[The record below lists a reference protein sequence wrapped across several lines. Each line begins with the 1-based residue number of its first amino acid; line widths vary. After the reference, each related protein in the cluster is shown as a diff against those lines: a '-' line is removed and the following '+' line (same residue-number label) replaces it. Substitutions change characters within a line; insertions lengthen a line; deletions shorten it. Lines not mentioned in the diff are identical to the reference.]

1 MVSITLKETLI
12 KENIFK
18 TDIAKSKNNRNIE
31 NIERNKNIFKLQK
44 NRSEFGK
51 MESRYTTDYKHL
63 KGREVAVIYASSHGR

>member
-12 KENIFK
+12 KENIFR

-31 NIERNKNIFKLQK
+31 NIERNKNNIFKLQK

-51 MESRYTTDYKHL
+51 VERVDTQQITN
-63 KGREVAVIYASSHGR
+63 I

>member
-12 KENIFK
+12 KENIFR

-31 NIERNKNIFKLQK
+31 NIERNKNNIFKLQK

-51 MESRYTTDYKHL
+51 VERVDTQQIKN
-63 KGREVAVIYASSHGR
+63 I